1 MASKYGDFS
10 VSAVRYSAGNGHIV
24 AVKVHVYDAAKN
36 EMLSKGEMTR
46 DEVVKHIQAGKTVVT
61 IVAQGGKW
69 VAGAPLQIVSLVTDY
84 LKTKADKTTKDNLES
99 LPTY

>member
-1 MASKYGDFS
+1 MATKYGDFS

-36 EMLSKGEMTR
+36 QMLEKGEMTR
-46 DEVVKHIQAGKTVVT
+46 DEVVKHIHAGKTFVT
-61 IVAQGGKW
+61 ILVQDGKW
-69 VAGAPLQIVSLVTDY
+69 IAGAPLQIISLVTDY
-84 LKTKADKTTKDNLES
+84 LKTKADKTTKDNLEA